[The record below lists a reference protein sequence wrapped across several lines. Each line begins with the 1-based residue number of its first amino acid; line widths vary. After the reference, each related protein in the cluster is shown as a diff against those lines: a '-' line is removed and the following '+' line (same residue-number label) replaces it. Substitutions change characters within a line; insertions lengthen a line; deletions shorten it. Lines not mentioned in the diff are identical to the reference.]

1 MLRKRG
7 REVIDAEWSQQ
18 QFDPGAWIFVLL
30 ERAPC
35 TTGREQQFHL
45 GLKFA
50 ADDRC
55 SSNLLAAVPAPDYGS
70 SMDARTRKQ
79 QQVEEEHGDEARM
92 LAEAFGAKRDRLL
105 ASLTLIAGVGVIVA
119 IPFALRAGAEFFM
132 PVTAALVV
140 AIALVPLLEWFE
152 RRGMPPKG
160 AAGLCVLLF
169 LAVAIFAVG
178 SIVIPARDW
187 VARVPGNIPKVR
199 ATLEPVIQIYKHLDR
214 FIDRTVSQIA
224 VTQEQTRAVR
234 IETPNSMSSLLISSA
249 PHLLI
254 QLFFALLVIFFFLA
268 GWTAMRKK
276 TIVSRGSFEGALT
289 TARVIQQVVDATSTY
304 LGTITLI
311 NIGLGALT
319 ATALWLLGMP
329 SPVMWGGIVA
339 VANYIPYLGPIVC
352 ALLLFAAGLM
362 SFPDV
367 WGALLPPAVFIG
379 FHLVEANFFTP
390 MVVGHRLTIS
400 PLSILVS
407 LSFWA
412 WVWGT
417 TGALLAV
424 PLLIIMKTI
433 FSAAGTPDIAG
444 FLFEHGTLTHI
455 GDDAEEEV
463 EEREMQPAMVDTP
476 KTLS

>member
-1 MLRKRG
+1 MAMSVPLLSVSEIMLPRSSDPSGRRLTQISGRGNSRNRSRYPLAG
-7 REVIDAEWSQQ
+7 REA
-18 QFDPGAWIFVLL
+18 
-30 ERAPC
+30 
-35 TTGREQQFHL
+35 GRY
-45 GLKFA
+45 A
-50 ADDRC
+50 
-55 SSNLLAAVPAPDYGS
+55 LA
-70 SMDARTRKQ
+70 MDARTRKQ
-79 QQVEEEHGDEARM
+79 QQRTELDDEARA
-92 LAEAFGAKRDRLL
+92 LAETISVKRDRLL
-105 ASLTLIAGVGVIVA
+105 ASLTLIAGIGLVIA
-119 IPFALRAGAEFFM
+119 LPFALRAGAEFFM

-152 RRGMPPKG
+152 RRGVPSRL
-160 AAGLCVLLF
+160 AAGLCVLVF
-169 LAVAIFAVG
+169 LLLAMFAIG
-178 SIVIPARDW
+178 SIVVPASDW
-187 VARVPGNIPKVR
+187 VAQVPSKIAKVR
-199 ATLEPVIQIYKHLDR
+199 ATLEPVLDLYKNLDR
-214 FIDRTVSQIA
+214 FIDRTVSQISVA
-224 VTQEQTRAVR
+224 QGQARAVR
-234 IETPNSMSSLLISSA
+234 IETPNSMLGLLTSSA

-311 NIGLGALT
+311 NIALGALT
-319 ATALWLLGMP
+319 ALALWWLGMP

-352 ALLLFAAGLM
+352 ALLLFVGGLM
-362 SFPDV
+362 TYPDV
-367 WGALLPPAVFIG
+367 WGALLPPAAFISL
-379 FHLVEANFFTP
+379 HLIEANFFTP

-400 PLSILVS
+400 PLSILIS

-444 FLFEHGTLTHI
+444 FLFEHGTLTHA
-455 GDDAEEEV
+455 GEEDEDEV
-463 EEREMQPAMVDTP
+463 EERQEMEPAMVDTP
-476 KTLS
+476 KALS

>member
-1 MLRKRG
+1 
-7 REVIDAEWSQQ
+7 
-18 QFDPGAWIFVLL
+18 
-30 ERAPC
+30 
-35 TTGREQQFHL
+35 
-45 GLKFA
+45 
-50 ADDRC
+50 
-55 SSNLLAAVPAPDYGS
+55 
-70 SMDARTRKQ
+70 MDARTRNHD
-79 QQVEEEHGDEARM
+79 VDDETADEAR
-92 LAEAFGAKRDRLL
+92 LIAETITIKRDRLL
-105 ASLTLIAGVGVIVA
+105 ASLTLIAGIGLIVMV
-119 IPFALRAGAEFFM
+119 PFALRGGAEFFM

-152 RRGMPPKG
+152 RRGIPSKPS
-160 AAGLCVLLF
+160 AGLCVLIF
-169 LAVAIFAVG
+169 LMLAFFAIG
-178 SIVIPARDW
+178 SIVVPAADW
-187 VARVPGNIPKVR
+187 VAQVPGRIPKVR
-199 ATLEPVIQIYKHLDR
+199 ATLEPVIRLYKHLDR
-214 FIDRTVSQIA
+214 WIERATSQIA
-224 VTQEQTRAVR
+224 LAPVQRTPTVNVEQ
-234 IETPNSMSSLLISSA
+234 PHSMLGLLTSSA

-276 TIVSRGSFEGALT
+276 AIVTRGSFEGALT

-311 NIGLGALT
+311 NIGLGTLT
-319 ATALWLLGMP
+319 ALALWALGMP

-352 ALLLFAAGLM
+352 ALLLFVGGLM
-362 SFPDV
+362 TYPDI
-367 WGALLPPAVFIG
+367 WGALAPPAVFVS

-444 FLFEHGTLTHI
+444 FLFEHGTLTHA
-455 GDDAEEEV
+455 GEADEEEV
-463 EEREMQPAMVDTP
+463 EERQELEPAMVDTP
-476 KTLS
+476 QTRS

>member
-1 MLRKRG
+1 
-7 REVIDAEWSQQ
+7 
-18 QFDPGAWIFVLL
+18 
-30 ERAPC
+30 
-35 TTGREQQFHL
+35 
-45 GLKFA
+45 
-50 ADDRC
+50 
-55 SSNLLAAVPAPDYGS
+55 
-70 SMDARTRKQ
+70 MDARTRKHADSHD
-79 QQVEEEHGDEARM
+79 ESMDEARL
-92 LAEAFGAKRDRLL
+92 LAETISAKRDRLL
-105 ASLTLIAGVGVIVA
+105 ASLTLLAGIGLIVGL
-119 IPFALRAGAEFFM
+119 PFALQLGAEFFM
-132 PVTAALVV
+132 PVTAALVI

-152 RRGMPPKG
+152 RRGIPSKLS
-160 AAGLCVLLF
+160 AGLCVLLF
-169 LAVAIFAVG
+169 LFVAIFAIG
-178 SIVIPARDW
+178 SIVIPASDW
-187 VARVPGNIPKVR
+187 IAQVPTKITKVR
-199 ATLEPVIQIYKHLDR
+199 AALEPVFDLYKNLDR
-214 FIDRTVSQIA
+214 FIDRVANQIQLTHAAHTRTVTI
-224 VTQEQTRAVR
+224 EQ
-234 IETPNSMSSLLISSA
+234 PNSIMGLLATSA

-268 GWTAMRKK
+268 GWTTMRKR

-319 ATALWLLGMP
+319 AGALWLLGMP

-352 ALLLFAAGLM
+352 ALLLFVGGLM
-362 SFPDV
+362 TYPDI
-367 WGALLPPAVFIG
+367 WGALAPPTAFVC

-400 PLSILVS
+400 PLSILIS

-433 FSAAGTPDIAG
+433 FAAAGTPDIAG
-444 FLFEHGTLTHI
+444 FLFEHGTLTHA
-455 GDDAEEEV
+455 GEED
-463 EEREMQPAMVDTP
+463 EEAIEARQEMEPAMVDTP
-476 KTLS
+476 QPRT

>member
-1 MLRKRG
+1 
-7 REVIDAEWSQQ
+7 
-18 QFDPGAWIFVLL
+18 
-30 ERAPC
+30 
-35 TTGREQQFHL
+35 
-45 GLKFA
+45 
-50 ADDRC
+50 
-55 SSNLLAAVPAPDYGS
+55 
-70 SMDARTRKQ
+70 MDARTKKQ
-79 QQVEEEHGDEARM
+79 NQAVEDASEEAQA
-92 LAEAFGAKRDRLL
+92 LAETLNAKSERLL
-105 ASLTLIAGVGVIVA
+105 ASLTLIAGMGLVVLL
-119 IPFALRAGAEFFM
+119 PFALRAGAEFFM

-152 RRGMPPKG
+152 RRGMPSKP
-160 AAGLCVLLF
+160 AAGLCVIIF
-169 LAVAIFAVG
+169 LMMAIFALG
-178 SIVIPARDW
+178 SIIIPASDW
-187 VARVPGNIPKVR
+187 VAQVPRKIGKVR
-199 ATLEPVIQIYKHLDR
+199 DALEPVFDLYKNLDR
-214 FIDRTVSQIA
+214 WIDRAASQIA
-224 VTQEQTRAVR
+224 VSPASSGRTVSVEQPHSIST
-234 IETPNSMSSLLISSA
+234 LLVSSA

-268 GWTAMRKK
+268 GWTTMRKK

-311 NIGLGALT
+311 NVGLGGLT
-319 ATALWLLGMP
+319 ALVLWWLGMP

-352 ALLLFAAGLM
+352 ALLLFVGGLM
-362 SFPDV
+362 TYPDV
-367 WGALLPPAVFIG
+367 WGALMPPAAFIG

-424 PLLIIMKTI
+424 PLLIIMKTV

-444 FLFEHGTLTHI
+444 FLFEDGTLTHV
-455 GDDAEEEV
+455 GEPDEEEV
-463 EEREMQPAMVDTP
+463 EERQEMEPAMVDTP
-476 KTLS
+476 KALS

>member
-1 MLRKRG
+1 
-7 REVIDAEWSQQ
+7 
-18 QFDPGAWIFVLL
+18 
-30 ERAPC
+30 
-35 TTGREQQFHL
+35 
-45 GLKFA
+45 
-50 ADDRC
+50 
-55 SSNLLAAVPAPDYGS
+55 
-70 SMDARTRKQ
+70 MDARTREHNHVED
-79 QQVEEEHGDEARM
+79 QVADEAR
-92 LAEAFGAKRDRLL
+92 LGAETSNAKRDRLL
-105 ASLTLIAGVGVIVA
+105 ASLTLIAGIGVIVA
-119 IPFALRAGAEFFM
+119 LPFALRAGAEFFM

-152 RRGMPPKG
+152 RRGIPSKA
-160 AAGLCVLLF
+160 AAGLCVLIF
-169 LAVAIFAVG
+169 LMLAMFAIG
-178 SIVIPARDW
+178 SIVIPASDW
-187 VARVPGNIPKVR
+187 VAQVPTKITKVR
-199 ATLEPVIQIYKHLDR
+199 AALEPVIQLYKHLDR
-214 FIDRTVSQIA
+214 WIDRATSQIAIAPTPSPTRTVS
-224 VTQEQTRAVR
+224 VEQ
-234 IETPNSMSSLLISSA
+234 PHSMLGLLTSSA

-268 GWTAMRKK
+268 GWTTMRKK

-319 ATALWLLGMP
+319 AGALWLLGMP

-352 ALLLFAAGLM
+352 ALLLFTGGLM
-362 SFPDV
+362 TYPDI
-367 WGALLPPAVFIG
+367 WGALAPPAAFIC

-433 FSAAGTPDIAG
+433 FAAAGTPDIAG

-455 GDDAEEEV
+455 GEEDEEEI
-463 EEREMQPAMVDTP
+463 EERQEMKPAMVDTP
-476 KTLS
+476 KALS

>member
-1 MLRKRG
+1 
-7 REVIDAEWSQQ
+7 
-18 QFDPGAWIFVLL
+18 
-30 ERAPC
+30 
-35 TTGREQQFHL
+35 
-45 GLKFA
+45 
-50 ADDRC
+50 
-55 SSNLLAAVPAPDYGS
+55 
-70 SMDARTRKQ
+70 MDARTRKHQ
-79 QQVEEEHGDEARM
+79 EVEQDPSDEARV
-92 LAEAFGAKRDRLL
+92 LAEAITVKRDRLL
-105 ASLTLIAGVGVIVA
+105 ASLTLIAGIGVVVA
-119 IPFALRAGAEFFM
+119 LPFALRAGAEFFM

-152 RRGMPPKG
+152 RRGLPSKA
-160 AAGLCVLLF
+160 AAGLCVLIFLLVALF
-169 LAVAIFAVG
+169 ALG
-178 SIVIPARDW
+178 SIVIPASDW
-187 VARVPGNIPKVR
+187 VARIPAQMPHVR
-199 ATLEPVIQIYKHLDR
+199 ATLEPVIQLYKHLDR
-214 FIDRTVSQIA
+214 FIDRTVSQMTI
-224 VTQEQTRAVR
+224 TKEQTHAVR

-254 QLFFALLVIFFFLA
+254 QLFFSLLVIFFFLA

-319 ATALWLLGMP
+319 AGVLWWLGMP

-339 VANYIPYLGPIVC
+339 VANYIPYLGPFAS
-352 ALLLFAAGLM
+352 ALLLFLGGLM
-362 SFPDV
+362 TYPDV
-367 WGALLPPAVFIG
+367 WGALMPPAVFIG

-412 WVWGT
+412 WIWGT

-455 GDDAEEEV
+455 GDEDEEEV
-463 EEREMQPAMVDTP
+463 EERQEMRPAMVDTP
-476 KTLS
+476 KALS